1 MRASVKPIKSSSS
14 ASRKPLNSLYPCTSR
29 RVLGRLETTTLKI
42 EEVEYS
48 AGSCLARHSQAFPFL
63 ACTIRGVHC
72 SANGQAGY
80 VCRPGTVRFIPAGEP
95 HENYFP
101 SRSRCLLL
109 KLQDPILE
117 RASEQGPVPR
127 VPGELA
133 TAKAAILCRLL
144 RAELQQNDE
153 LSGLAIEALS
163 LELLLAGQKEP
174 MWRGAP
180 IPAWLRRTQEM
191 LHEESEGRLTL
202 AELARRA
209 ERHPV
214 QVCRQFHRR
223 FGCTIS
229 EYVRRL
235 RVARAQSLLTSSE
248 FGLADIALA
257 SGFSDQSHF
266 TKAFRRLTD
275 MTPRQYREKNAR

>member
-1 MRASVKPIKSSSS
+1 MKSSSS
-14 ASRKPLNSLYPCTSR
+14 ASRTPLNTLYPCSSR
-29 RVLGRLETTTLKI
+29 RVLGRLETSTLKI

-63 ACTIRGVHC
+63 ACTVRGIHW
-72 SANGQAGY
+72 SASNQAGY
-80 VCRPGTVRFIPAGEP
+80 VCRPGTVRFLPAGEP
-95 HENYFP
+95 HENYLP
-101 SRSRCLLL
+101 ARSRCLLV
-109 KLQDPILE
+109 KLQSPILE
-117 RASEQGPVPR
+117 HASEHGPLLR

-133 TAKAAILCRLL
+133 TQTAAMLCRLL
-144 RAELQQNDE
+144 RAELHQNDE
-153 LSGLAIEALS
+153 LSGLAIETLS

-174 MWRGAP
+174 MWPRAP

-191 LHEESEGRLTL
+191 LHEEIEGRLTL
-202 AELARRA
+202 SELGRRA
-209 ERHPV
+209 GRHPV

-248 FGLADIALA
+248 FGLADIALS

-266 TKAFRRLTD
+266 TKVFRRLTGI
-275 MTPRQYREKNAR
+275 PPWQYRKQNAQKAAPA